1 MARHAGG
8 PLCLF
13 GPAASVQ
20 EMRRGNVAIVFSLNR
35 SWTDRNSTK
44 AIALMQKPE
53 GRVLRSRVL
62 RSNMRCAYLQDS
74 LTISTFVTFKVPCSL
89 ASASIVDLAFSL
101 APCAAAFETSPV
113 TVTV

>member
-53 GRVLRSRVL
+53 GRVLRS
-62 RSNMRCAYLQDS
+62 NKPCAYLQDS